1 MTETPTHTC
10 EKGHTNWVLVVS
22 FSPNGKL
29 LASGGMD
36 NLVCLWDPITG
47 KRKGSPMKGHN
58 KWITGL
64 SWEPLHLD
72 KE

>member
-1 MTETPTHTC
+1 
-10 EKGHTNWVLVVS
+10 
-22 FSPNGKL
+22 
-29 LASGGMD
+29 MD

-72 KE
+72 KECKLLASCSKGK